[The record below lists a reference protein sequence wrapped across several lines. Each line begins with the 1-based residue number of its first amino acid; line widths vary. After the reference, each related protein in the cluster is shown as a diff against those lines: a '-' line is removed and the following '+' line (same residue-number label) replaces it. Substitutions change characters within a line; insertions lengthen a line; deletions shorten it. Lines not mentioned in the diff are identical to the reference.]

1 MSAHAMFADFGSVNI
16 ALSVLDCLLF
26 MQSLRSCL
34 PESQSLSE
42 KGFFGR
48 RARVAQ
54 LDRFGANIIVMQEC
68 GPPAEPDEQC
78 VYFKVATRQGVG
90 VVTKGSW
97 RTEAA
102 PLNPLF
108 RIPPILL

>member
-1 MSAHAMFADFGSVNI
+1 MTQPTVTSSRSMSAHAMFAGVGSVNI

-34 PESQSLSE
+34 QQSQSLSE

-54 LDRFGANIIVMQEC
+54 LD
-68 GPPAEPDEQC
+68 
-78 VYFKVATRQGVG
+78 
-90 VVTKGSW
+90 GSG
-97 RTEAA
+97 RTFA
-102 PLNPLF
+102 F
-108 RIPPILL
+108 Q